1 MIQGEHPILTAKKGN
16 NSDLFPDILKLYVPP
31 KSKVADVTYG
41 RGAFW
46 KKVDMELFDLHP
58 SDLKTGTDLKN
69 LPYENSSFDAFVID
83 PPYAHSSTVELK
95 SPIANSYNLNSVS
108 GRRNI
113 LSLYFNGM
121 VEAWRVLNRNAILIV
136 KCQDE
141 VESGQQ
147 RWNHVVIMGYAESL
161 GFKCIDLF
169 VLLRKGKP
177 VMRHE
182 HQLHARKNHSYFLIF
197 KKGRGLR

>member
-1 MIQGEHPILTAKKGN
+1 MVILTAKRGN
-16 NSDLFPDILKLYVPP
+16 NSDLFPDILEMYVPS

-41 RGAFW
+41 KGTFW
-46 KKVDMELFDLHP
+46 KEVDTELFDLHR
-58 SDLKTGTDLKN
+58 SDLKTGTDLRN
-69 LPYENSSFDAFVID
+69 LPYETSSFDVIVID
-83 PPYAHSSTVELK
+83 PPYAHSSTVGIK
-95 SPIANSYNLNSVS
+95 PSIANSYNLNSIC

-121 VEAWRVLNRNAILIV
+121 LEAWRVLKRNAILIV

-169 VLLRKGKP
+169 VLVRNNEP
-177 VMRHE
+177 IMRHE
-182 HQLHARKNHSYFLIF
+182 HQKHARKNHSYFVVF

>member
-1 MIQGEHPILTAKKGN
+1 MVILTAKRGN

-41 RGAFW
+41 GGAFW
-46 KKVDMELFDLHP
+46 KKVVESFNLHS
-58 SDLKTGTDLKN
+58 SDLKTGTDLRN
-69 LPYENSSFDAFVID
+69 LPYESSSFDAIVID
-83 PPYAHSSTVELK
+83 PPYAHSSTVGLK
-95 SPIANSYNLNSVS
+95 SAIAKTYNLNSVC

-121 VEAWRVLNRNAILIV
+121 VEAWRVLKRNGILIV

-169 VLLRKGKP
+169 VLVRNNEP
-177 VMRHE
+177 IMRHE
-182 HQLHARKNHSYFLIF
+182 HQKHARKNHSYFVVF